1 MTIENEHNYQKSQ
14 NCWICVEKII
24 KDKVRDHCDITGKY
38 SGAAHK
44 KCNYN

>member
-1 MTIENEHNYQKSQ
+1 MNIIIKNYR
-14 NCWICVEKII
+14 IVGYVEKII
-24 KDKVRDHCDITGKY
+24 KDKIRDHCDITGKY

>member
-14 NCWICVEKII
+14 NCWVCNESVI
-24 KDKVRDHCDITGKY
+24 KDKVRDHCHIAGKY

-44 KCNYN
+44 KCN